1 MNIMSMDEARNN
13 KEKACGM
20 QDHIRVLTAEEANT
34 RKPSFL
40 EMLARQEMK
49 KK

>member
-1 MNIMSMDEARNN
+1 MNIISLDEARDN

-20 QDHIRVLTAEEANT
+20 QDHIRVLTAEEANS

-40 EMLARQEMK
+40 EILALQEMK